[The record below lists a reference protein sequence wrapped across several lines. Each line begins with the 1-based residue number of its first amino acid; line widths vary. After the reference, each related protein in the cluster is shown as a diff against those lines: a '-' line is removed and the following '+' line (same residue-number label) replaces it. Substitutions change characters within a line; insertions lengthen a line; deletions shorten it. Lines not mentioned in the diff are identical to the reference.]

1 LACRCRAA
9 AAAASSLRG
18 LLGLSAALVAVAL
31 FPRGGI
37 GIPTAEEEEEMDEE
51 DGGEEETGGGG
62 DLSMT
67 MNEW

>member
-1 LACRCRAA
+1 
-9 AAAASSLRG
+9 LRG

-37 GIPTAEEEEEMDEE
+37 GIPPAEEEEMDEE